1 MNKKKLIKSSLDKIT
16 QDIIW
21 GKIQATADEMGI
33 VQAKSSMSP
42 VIYEVLDFACGLCD
56 NIGEVI
62 AVQNGITIFTGTF
75 TDDVQII
82 IKKFKNLINE
92 GDIFLLNDPHKS
104 GTHLNDVSVIKPIF
118 YKKNLLAFAI
128 SDAHW
133 IDIGG
138 SVPGSMSPQATEIY
152 EEGLQLPGIKL
163 FNKGMKQ
170 KDIED
175 IISSNVRFSKITIG
189 DLNAAVAAVNIAEK
203 RIKEVA
209 HKYGKTILLSAFS
222 HIKNTGEK
230 IARNAIKKMNDGS
243 YKAHDFIDGDGFTN
257 KKIPINL
264 NIKIK
269 NDEIE
274 FDFTGTSTQGDSPLK
289 CGKGA
294 LFSMVKTVFKAI
306 VDPHAPVNEGWFR
319 PLKLTIPDG
328 TVFSATYPK
337 STSWYFEVA
346 GLAADLVW
354 KGFAPISDSKLS
366 AGSYTSLTA
375 TFFYGIDHRNNEPF
389 MIVEPHSGGWGA
401 SKNADGT
408 SGLIA
413 ILDGDTYN
421 YSIELFES
429 KFPVKC
435 NQYKMN
441 VDAGTG
447 HGKYR
452 GGFGLLRE
460 YEILNNSTSVYCNIS
475 KSEVKPWSLKGGLSG
490 TNNFMLIKS
499 KNKTKKVSRIPST
512 KLKKGDIVQIITGS
526 GGGYGNPKERSE
538 SNIIDDLEN
547 QLITLPQA
555 KKIYNFKGNKK

>member
-1 MNKKKLIKSSLDKIT
+1 MSRKKLVKWSADKIT

-21 GKIQATADEMGI
+21 GKIQATSDEMGI

-82 IKKFKNLINE
+82 INKFKNSINE

-118 YKKNLLAFAI
+118 YKKNLIAYAI

-133 IDIGG
+133 VDIGG

-163 FNKGMKQ
+163 FKKGIKQ

-209 HKYGKTILLSAFS
+209 NKYGNKAILNTFS
-222 HIKNTGEK
+222 YIKNTSEK
-230 IARNAIKKMNDGS
+230 IARKAIKKMPNGNYKVNDL
-243 YKAHDFIDGDGFTN
+243 IDGDGFTN

-264 NIKIK
+264 NIKIN

-274 FDFTGTSTQGDSPLK
+274 FDFNGTSLQGDSPLK

-319 PLKLTIPDG
+319 PLKLTIPEG
-328 TVFSATYPK
+328 TVFSAT
-337 STSWYFEVA
+337 
-346 GLAADLVW
+346 
-354 KGFAPISDSKLS
+354 
-366 AGSYTSLTA
+366 
-375 TFFYGIDHRNNEPF
+375 
-389 MIVEPHSGGWGA
+389 
-401 SKNADGT
+401 
-408 SGLIA
+408 
-413 ILDGDTYN
+413 
-421 YSIELFES
+421 
-429 KFPVKC
+429 
-435 NQYKMN
+435 
-441 VDAGTG
+441 
-447 HGKYR
+447 
-452 GGFGLLRE
+452 
-460 YEILNNSTSVYCNIS
+460 
-475 KSEVKPWSLKGGLSG
+475 
-490 TNNFMLIKS
+490 
-499 KNKTKKVSRIPST
+499 
-512 KLKKGDIVQIITGS
+512 
-526 GGGYGNPKERSE
+526 
-538 SNIIDDLEN
+538 
-547 QLITLPQA
+547 
-555 KKIYNFKGNKK
+555 